1 MSDDEVDGKFDAKS
15 DHGARRRGLV
25 MGGAWWRRLMM
36 EAGDEAS
43 GRGLVKQPD
52 DGAWRWGLTPGFP
65 VPGG

>member
-1 MSDDEVDGKFDAKS
+1 
-15 DHGARRRGLV
+15 

-43 GRGLVKQPD
+43 GRGLVMQPG
-52 DGAWRWGLTPGFP
+52 DGAWRWGLTPGLP